1 MANYRVLWLENALG
15 QTYALTDESR
25 TFTFLNTPTGFGF
38 TRSYSVEKVGNLE
51 ILTSEEFSTGN
62 VTGELVFY
70 NPQGNDYI
78 YQDYQDF
85 IDFIKYKH
93 LRLYYQTPNLL
104 ASDSFYTNILIT
116 SIQKGEIDEVGMLK
130 ASITFHKFTPWFN
143 ATDTVIKLDNTLTS
157 DGKHY
162 NLVRPYHYSST
173 GFDGAT
179 IINQGTN
186 EVGFIFTIS
195 GDTITNPYFALSQ
208 NGEVYGVCRING
220 TYDYVM
226 INSIEDAEQIY
237 LELNGTV
244 IASPEQKQDFTVR
257 DGAAYLT
264 WCKLKTGTST
274 IRVSGGNIDTFA
286 GEVTVAFKNSYV
298 SV

>member
-1 MANYRVLWLENALG
+1 MDYRSLWLENALG
-15 QTYALTDESR
+15 KTYALTDETK

-38 TRSYSVEKVGNLE
+38 TKSYSVEKVGNLE

-62 VTGELVFY
+62 VSGELVFY
-70 NPQGNDYI
+70 NPKGNDYI
-78 YQDYQDF
+78 YQDYQNF
-85 IDFIKYKH
+85 ISFINHKPI
-93 LRLYYQTPNLL
+93 RLFYQTPNLL
-104 ASDSFYTNILIT
+104 ESESFYADILIA
-116 SIQKGEIDEVGMLK
+116 SIQKGEIDKDGMLK
-130 ASITFHKFTPWFN
+130 ASINMHKLGPWYN
-143 ATDTVIKLDNTLTS
+143 SSDTVIKLDNSLTS
-157 DGKHY
+157 EGKY
-162 NLVRPYHYSST
+162 YDLERPYHYSSK
-173 GFDGAT
+173 GYDGGS
-179 IINQGTN
+179 IFNNGTN

-195 GDTITNPYFALSQ
+195 GDEIQNPFFSLIQ

-226 INSIEDAEQIY
+226 INSIEDQEQIY

-264 WCKLKTGTST
+264 WCKLKTGEST
-274 IRVSGGNIDTFA
+274 IRVSAGNIDTFA
-286 GEVTVAFKNSYV
+286 GEVTIAFKNSYV